1 MMDWRALVAQVMIV
15 LAIFAILCRV
25 SRRKLYLN
33 FSPRQKRTRRS
44 IPAAT
49 TEGLTKT
56 DGPGPRCSR
65 GAARS
70 SRYHRPDESKRP
82 RPGVVFFV
90 VGVVVVWVSSQ
101 SRLSSRLM
109 AWFRLAGR
117 VPFGSRPDGRPRQKG
132 TKKSCP
138 YVRTGRPRFAALDS
152 PHSVAAPRV
161 AAQGPSTALYGGTP
175 SFLAASMPLA
185 LCAAIPFGVLKGRL
199 ALPVTPCMAELNE
212 ATWRC

>member
-1 MMDWRALVAQVMIV
+1 MDWRALVAQVMVV

-101 SRLSSRLM
+101 SRLSIQLM
-109 AWFRLAGR
+109 AWFALLGEFL
-117 VPFGSRPDGRPRQKG
+117 FGSRPVGRPRQKEP
-132 TKKSCP
+132 KSLAP
-138 YVRTGRPRFAALDS
+138 TSGLGVPGSLRSTPLIPSQLRGSPRKGHPRPFTG
-152 PHSVAAPRV
+152 
-161 AAQGPSTALYGGTP
+161 
-175 SFLAASMPLA
+175 
-185 LCAAIPFGVLKGRL
+185 GRL
-199 ALPVTPCMAELNE
+199 VFSRHPCRSPSAQRFHS
-212 ATWRC
+212 AS

>member
-1 MMDWRALVAQVMIV
+1 MDWRALVAQVMVV

-109 AWFRLAGR
+109 AWFRPAGR
-117 VPFGSRPDGRPRQKG
+117 VPFGSRPDGRPRQKEPK
-132 TKKSCP
+132 TLCSCIRP
-138 YVRTGRPRFAALDS
+138 CASLRVCYSLRSPFGPACGCYSATLRFTNRRSEGRRK
-152 PHSVAAPRV
+152 
-161 AAQGPSTALYGGTP
+161 GPFMALYGG
-175 SFLAASMPLA
+175 A
-185 LCAAIPFGVLKGRL
+185 
-199 ALPVTPCMAELNE
+199 
-212 ATWRC
+212 